1 MASVFSVSTTALPGA
16 KSDELRAR
24 LSQLAGNLPR
34 QYATAFRGEQGFFPP
49 VCWYPRDYVRSNVA
63 INYISILWKI
73 MRETIRVMGG
83 HGGGNG
89 GGGNGGGG
97 NTVILWYVQ
106 QFRSH

>member
-1 MASVFSVSTTALPGA
+1 MPGA

-34 QYATAFRGEQGFFPP
+34 QYATAFRGELGFLPT
-49 VCWYPRDYVRSNVA
+49 VCWYPRDCLRSNVA

-73 MRETIRVMGG
+73 MRETIGVMGG